1 MKSFIALIT
10 LSLVAADVFDNLE
23 LTGAVSNRLPGQISG
38 EAFVRSLGGM
48 PYRRILQRN
57 RKTEIQKSGR
67 KSRGKSRRQRNT
79 ITNEHHF
86 DQPLL
91 YRTNPTYAMRP
102 EVMER
107 IRFPHEMKP
116 TAFKS
121 V

>member
-10 LSLVAADVFDNLE
+10 LSLVATADVFDNSGLI
-23 LTGAVSNRLPGQISG
+23 GAVSNRLPGQIS
-38 EAFVRSLGGM
+38 FVRSPGDM
-48 PYRRILQRN
+48 PYRRIIQKN
-57 RKTEIQKSGR
+57 RKPEIKKSGQ
-67 KSRGKSRRQRNT
+67 GKSRRQRNT
-79 ITNEHHF
+79 ITNENHF

-107 IRFPHEMKP
+107 IRFPHEIKP
-116 TAFKS
+116 T

>member
-10 LSLVAADVFDNLE
+10 LSLVATADVLDDLG
-23 LTGAVSNRLPGQISG
+23 LIGAVLNRLPGQISG
-38 EAFVRSLGGM
+38 EAFVLSLGGM
-48 PYRRILQRN
+48 PYRLQQN
-57 RKTEIQKSGR
+57 RKPEIKNSGQ
-67 KSRGKSRRQRNT
+67 GKSRRLRNT
-79 ITNEHHF
+79 ITNENHF
-86 DQPLL
+86 DQPHL

>member
-10 LSLVAADVFDNLE
+10 LSLVATADVFDNLG
-23 LTGAVSNRLPGQISG
+23 LIGAVSNPLPGQISG
-38 EAFVRSLGGM
+38 EAFARSLGGM
-48 PYRRILQRN
+48 PYRRILQQN
-57 RKTEIQKSGR
+57 RKPEIKNSGQ
-67 KSRGKSRRQRNT
+67 GKSRRLRNT
-79 ITNEHHF
+79 ITNENHF
-86 DQPLL
+86 DQPHL